1 MVLCDMI
8 LIGRPDKRS
17 VLFEVDLHDTET
29 WGVAGREVDCYTLA
43 ESVV

>member
-1 MVLCDMI
+1 MVLRDMI
-8 LIGRPDKRS
+8 LVGRPHKRS
-17 VLFEVDLHDTET
+17 VLLEIDLHDTET